1 MKRQKEQNERE
12 VKCGSLTLVID
23 NSKERKSQVIFKA
36 LISEKF
42 YRFGQ
47 AQKSKTSKSKSNT
60 F

>member
-1 MKRQKEQNERE
+1 MWKSNI
-12 VKCGSLTLVID
+12 SLID
-23 NSKERKSQVIFKA
+23 NSKERKSQVIFKE
-36 LISEKF
+36 LISENF